1 MVEDKSVSRKPDP
14 TTTRRVSPN
23 TALCCGVIVM
33 KPDVVKCLVDW
44 PAQCV
49 SACKVSGTY
58 LCMHKDRLLFAARGE
73 NMKKQAHVGSGYGV
87 EQQS

>member
-14 TTTRRVSPN
+14 TTTRRASPN
-23 TALCCGVIVM
+23 TALCRGVIVM

-44 PAQCV
+44 PVQCV

-58 LCMHKDRLLFAARGE
+58 LCMHKDRLQFAARGE
-73 NMKKQAHVGSGYGV
+73 ILKPQARLGSGYAV
-87 EQQS
+87 EQQG